1 MHYRRLY
8 IKGAIYFFTVV
19 TYQRK
24 KIFSQRENIKFL
36 RKAINHVKKQHPFK
50 ILGFVLLADHLHC
63 LWELP
68 EDDDDFSMRWR
79 LIKAYFSR
87 LANNH
92 KKTKTPIWQKRFWE
106 HCIRNEKDLTLHL
119 NYIHYNPVKHGYVQS
134 TKNWQYSS
142 FLKYVKLGYYPL
154 NWAESSGI
162 VRS

>member
-8 IKGAIYFFTVV
+8 IKGAIYFFFTVV

-50 ILGFVLLADHLHC
+50 ILGFVLLVDHLHC

-79 LIKAYFSR
+79 LITAYFSR

-92 KKTKTPIWQKRFWE
+92 KKQKLQYGKNDFFG
-106 HCIRNEKDLTLHL
+106 LLHT
-119 NYIHYNPVKHGYVQS
+119 Q
-134 TKNWQYSS
+134 
-142 FLKYVKLGYYPL
+142 
-154 NWAESSGI
+154 
-162 VRS
+162 